1 MIEEWKQMVG
11 HPKFLVSN
19 LGRISNREGKI
30 FSTWVN
36 HEGYEQ
42 VCLCEKGKKF
52 VVKVH
57 KEVAKC
63 FIQPVEGK
71 PIVNHIDG
79 VKTNNNVENLEWSTY
94 SLNAKH
100 ALLHGLANAPDPVR
114 RKVRCVETGEVFA
127 SLKQASEKTKA
138 VASHISACCSGE
150 RKTTGGLHW
159 EYVDG
164 DSEVEEMKVKRPQ
177 THEEINRGIKAQL
190 VGLMKVEGLTAQDMA
205 DKFGV
210 SLNTFYRHRDNPE
223 MLTLREIRIIQQTF
237 PGIVIE

>member
-1 MIEEWKQMVG
+1 MEETWRQMVG

-30 FSTWVN
+30 FSTWIN

-52 VVKVH
+52 VVKIH

-63 FIQPVEGK
+63 FIPPVEGK
-71 PIVNHIDG
+71 TIVNHIDG
-79 VKTNNNVENLEWSTY
+79 VKTHNNVENLEWSTY
-94 SLNAKH
+94 SLNIKH
-100 ALLHGLANAPDPVR
+100 ALSLGLAKKPEPVR
-114 RKVRCVETGEVFA
+114 RKVRCIETGEVFA
-127 SLKQASEKTKA
+127 SLKQASEKTDA
-138 VASHISACCSGE
+138 LASHISACCNGD
-150 RKTTGGLHW
+150 RQTAGGLHW
-159 EYVDG
+159 EDA
-164 DSEVEEMKVKRPQ
+164 DENEEVREMKTKVPQ
-177 THEEINRGIKAQL
+177 TSEEINRGIKAQL

-237 PGIVIE
+237 PEIVIQ